1 MITELIVIVA
11 PVFLMLG
18 AGYTAAR
25 VGGFTEPMVDAVMRF
40 AQSFAVPCLLGL
52 SVVRMD
58 LAADFTGDILI
69 AFYTGSIACF
79 TLGIVGARVLFKRRP
94 GEAVAVGFAA
104 LFANSVLLGLPI
116 TERAYGPDILVN
128 NFVIVSV
135 HVPICYLLG
144 MLTMEMA
151 RADGRRLGDT
161 VATALRSLARNPVMI
176 GLTLGFAVNLSGL
189 TLPEPVEA
197 AVELA
202 AQAALPSALFGLGA
216 VLVRYRISERLG
228 EAGMVIALSLLLH
241 PVLVWVLGAELMSL
255 SDAQIKSAVVTA
267 AMAPGI
273 NAYLFANLY
282 GRAED
287 TAATAV
293 LIGTAASVLSVSGW
307 LWWLGV

>member
-58 LAADFTGDILI
+58 LAADFT
-69 AFYTGSIACF
+69 
-79 TLGIVGARVLFKRRP
+79 
-94 GEAVAVGFAA
+94 
-104 LFANSVLLGLPI
+104 ANSVLLGLPI

-151 RADGRRLGDT
+151 RADGRSLGDT
-161 VATALRSLARNPVMI
+161 VTTALRSLARNPVMV